1 MRLSDIVSVRLTERG
16 YEIYSAFCF
25 RRYQIN
31 APVLDYYEFQL
42 GELMQIFGSHMFED
56 CLPLFINDEVK
67 TCYE

>member
-1 MRLSDIVSVRLTERG
+1 MKLNDIVTVRLTERG

-31 APVLDYYEFQL
+31 ATEQYSYEFKL

-56 CLPLFINDEVK
+56 CLPLFIEDEVNV
-67 TCYE
+67 